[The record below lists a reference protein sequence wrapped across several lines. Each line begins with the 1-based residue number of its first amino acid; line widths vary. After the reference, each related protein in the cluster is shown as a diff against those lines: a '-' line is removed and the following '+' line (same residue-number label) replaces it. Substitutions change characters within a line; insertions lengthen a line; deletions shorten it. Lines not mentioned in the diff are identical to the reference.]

1 MSSRLRTLVERL
13 WDEPPRGAAE
23 QLAAAAFVGASAL
36 FDLARRGR
44 ALVYQLGLRRGER
57 LSVPVVSIGSLE
69 VGGTGKT
76 PLVLE
81 LTRRLARLGAHPAI
95 VTRGYGGA
103 AKVAQRVDSAGALLT
118 APFPGDE
125 PLWLARAAA
134 ELPRFAG
141 VWVAASK
148 RDAARA
154 AVAAGAD
161 VLVLDD
167 GFQHWA
173 IARDLDIVTLDAAR
187 PIGNGRLLP
196 RGPLREPLSA
206 LSRADLIVLAGAP
219 RASSASSSSSA
230 AISSPA
236 RVPPLSWRGEF
247 SLRAICGEAARV
259 GEAASVIVGIAHP
272 ERVSSA
278 VEQLGIEPQVMHR
291 FPDHHAFRRE
301 EIEPLLT
308 EDRGALWLTTEK
320 DWIRLERLQ
329 LPWSRLSV
337 IEQTL
342 RWNEGDADARWDAL
356 LAKLLEVR
364 KPLLRK

>member
-1 MSSRLRTLVERL
+1 MSSRLRTAVERHWREAPCGTTDRL
-13 WDEPPRGAAE
+13 VGAA
-23 QLAAAAFVGASAL
+23 LVVASAL
-36 FDLARRGR
+36 FDMARRAR
-44 ALVYQLGLRRGER
+44 ALVYRLGLRSSER

-81 LTRRLARLGAHPAI
+81 VTRRLAQMGARPAI

-103 AKVAQRVDSAGALLT
+103 AKLVQRVHVADDVST

-134 ELPRFAG
+134 ALPRFAG
-141 VWVAASK
+141 VWVAARK

-154 AVAAGAD
+154 AIDAGAD

-187 PIGNGRLLP
+187 PIANGRLLP
-196 RGPLREPLSA
+196 RGPLREPPSA
-206 LSRADLIVLAGAP
+206 LSRADLIVLAGGSAGGTALPSRAP
-219 RASSASSSSSA
+219 Q
-230 AISSPA
+230 
-236 RVPPLSWRGEF
+236 LSWRGEF
-247 SLRAICGEAARV
+247 TLRSIFGDAAQAGEPARL
-259 GEAASVIVGIAHP
+259 IVGIAHP
-272 ERVSSA
+272 ERVSA
-278 VEQLGIEPQVMHR
+278 ALEQLGLPPGVVHR

-301 EIEPLLT
+301 ELEPLMA

-329 LPWSRLSV
+329 LAWSRLSV

-342 RWNEGDADARWDAL
+342 RWNEADADARWDAL
-356 LAKLLEVR
+356 LAKLLQVR
-364 KPLLRK
+364 KPPLRK